1 MFSSISKYIS
11 VKDTQALRSFPCLA
25 LLAVG
30 LSGLHAAAQA
40 PAAPGPQ
47 LGTVTAVTASSI
59 TLKTDAGK
67 TVTLTVPD
75 TAKVQQ
81 LAVGSTDIKTA
92 TPSQMSSVAVGDR
105 VLASVKAGDTPD
117 TFTARQ
123 VVLMKSG
130 DIAQKNAAD
139 QADWR
144 RRGGGG
150 IVSAIDPATGTITVE
165 SAGKK
170 IVISTDAKTVFRR
183 YSSDSV
189 AFKDATPST
198 LAQLHAGDQV
208 QARGTKSADGATI
221 QAEEVI
227 GGSFKN
233 LSGLVTSIDPAASTI
248 TLKDLATKK
257 TMTVHV
263 TANSDLHNM
272 PLQQATMFAAR
283 ANGGAAAGGRGA
295 RGGAAPAG
303 GDNAGGGAP
312 PSEAPQGGGGPPAGG
327 RGGAPRSAGADLAQ
341 MIPRLP
347 KATLADLKPG
357 AAVMIVASEPTP
369 GATTVT
375 AVTLLSGV
383 EPILTA
389 NPTGGMSLSMSIGG
403 GAGAE

>member
-1 MFSSISKYIS
+1 MFRSISKKMWLSPKLLGLTLFAIS
-11 VKDTQALRSFPCLA
+11 IC
-25 LLAVG
+25 
-30 LSGLHAAAQA
+30 GLHASAQA

-47 LGTVTAVTASSI
+47 LGTVTAVTATSI

-67 TVTLTVPD
+67 TVTLTVPE

-123 VVLMKSG
+123 VVLMKSS

-144 RRGGGG
+144 RRGAGG
-150 IVSAIDPATGTITVE
+150 IVSAVDPASGAITIE
-165 SAGKK
+165 SGGKK
-170 IVISTDAKTVFRR
+170 VVVSTDAKTVFRR

-198 LAQLHAGDQV
+198 LAQIHVGDQV
-208 QARGTKSADGATI
+208 QARGTKSPDGATI
-221 QAEEVI
+221 KAEEVI

-233 LSGLVTSIDPAASTI
+233 LSGLVSSIDPAAGTI

-257 TMTVHV
+257 TMTVRV

-283 ANGGAAAGGRGA
+283 ANGGAAAGGRGG

-303 GDNAGGGAP
+303 GDAGGP
-312 PSEAPQGGGGPPAGG
+312 PLADAPQGGGGPPAGG
-327 RGGAPRSAGADLAQ
+327 RGVAPRSAGADLAQ

-347 KATLADLKPG
+347 KATLADLKTG
-357 AAVMIVASEPTP
+357 DAVMVVASEPTP

-389 NPTGGMSLSMSIGG
+389 NPSGGMSLSMSIGG

>member
-1 MFSSISKYIS
+1 MFKSIVKNMSSLRTVVGLAVLSISVCGI
-11 VKDTQALRSFPCLA
+11 D
-25 LLAVG
+25 AV
-30 LSGLHAAAQA
+30 AQA
-40 PAAPGPQ
+40 PAAPPPQ
-47 LGTVTAVTASSI
+47 RGTVTAVAAN
-59 TLKTDAGK
+59 TLTVKTDAGPV
-67 TVTLTVPD
+67 VTLTVPD

-81 LAVGSTDIKTA
+81 LPVDSTDMKAA
-92 TPSQMSSVAVGDR
+92 TPAKASDIGVGDR
-105 VLASVKAGDTPD
+105 IVAAVKAGDTPD
-117 TFTARQ
+117 SFVVRQ
-123 VVLMKSG
+123 VVLMKSS

-144 RRGGGG
+144 RRGAGG
-150 IVSAIDPATGTITVE
+150 IVSAVDPATGSITIE
-165 SAGKK
+165 SGGKK
-170 IVISTDAKTVFRR
+170 VVIGTDAKTVFRR

-198 LAQLHAGDQV
+198 LAQIHVGDQV
-208 QARGTKSADGATI
+208 QARGNKSPDGSSV

-233 LSGLVTSIDPAASTI
+233 LSGLVSTVDPATGTI

-263 TANSDLHNM
+263 TANSDIHNL
-272 PLQQATMFAAR
+272 PAQQAAMFAAR
-283 ANGGAAAGGRGA
+283 MNGGAAAAGGRGA
-295 RGGAAPAG
+295 RGG
-303 GDNAGGGAP
+303 GDSPGGAP
-312 PSEAPQGGGGPPAGG
+312 PDAAPGGGAGAPGGPPAGG

-357 AAVMIVASEPTP
+357 AAIMVVASEPTP
-369 GATTVT
+369 GSTSVT

-389 NPTGGMSLSMSIGG
+389 SPNGGMSLSMSIGG